1 MRKEVLL
8 IIIFLFGLIT
18 PYSPASQAIN
28 AQWEMRATF
37 QQQAMQSDYYHLPQ
51 EVVVGVLDTGLNYDH
66 PDLQNRLWNGEEQYP
81 KHGYDFTGPDL
92 DPKSNNPHGTY
103 VAGVITQM
111 APNAKIAGLRIID
124 IGYNPSMFIAAIKF
138 AIRNNIKILNASLG
152 FQDPTV
158 ISKEITKA
166 IQEYQ
171 DFGGLLIIAAGNE
184 QNDNDANRVYPA
196 CYRHDCI
203 ISVAALDYSGRL
215 AYFSNWGK
223 ETVDVAAPG
232 VAIIGPD
239 GAKGRGE
246 HSGTSASAPIVS
258 ALAAYIWGINP
269 NLTAQEVKKTIMET
283 CDFPD
288 NLDEKLQAGKIN
300 FLSAFH
306 QAIGQ
311 IKTETICYKEKLIA
325 RETLVNGWQKVIVK
339 DLPDILTNELCTII
353 FKGDDA
359 IEQAQNQIDF
369 WKTKGVLRQ
378 ECGCRK
384 K

>member
-18 PYSPASQAIN
+18 PYSLASQALDI
-28 AQWEMRATF
+28 QWEMKATF
-37 QQQAMQSDYYHLPQ
+37 QQQTMQSDYYHLPQ

-66 PDLQNRLWNGEEQYP
+66 PDLQDKLWNGGEQYP

-158 ISKEITKA
+158 VSKEITKA

-184 QNDNDANRVYPA
+184 QNDNDTNRVYPA
-196 CYRHDCI
+196 CYGHDCI
-203 ISVAALDYSGRL
+203 ISVAALDYIGRL

-239 GAKGRGE
+239 SAKGRGE

-269 NLTAQEVKKTIMET
+269 NLTSQEVKRTIMET

-306 QAIGQ
+306 KAKGQ

-339 DLPDILTNELCTII
+339 DLPDILTNELCTMI

-378 ECGCRK
+378 ECDCNK